1 MNYMSE
7 FSVEIKRRDFLKL
20 LGGISGAVA
29 LGAYG
34 CNQVIDIP
42 EKLIEMAK
50 KGAGIETWKNTICG
64 QCPGGCGISVRLI
77 DGIPVY
83 IKGNPIYPLN
93 QGGMCPSGHSALE
106 VLYNPDRI
114 KDPMKRIGLPGSG
127 KWESISWD
135 EALQMISDYMI
146 KQRENNK
153 SHQVVFLDGSEQH
166 SLMKEHISQF
176 MRAYGSPNC
185 YQYPSVKNS
194 SVPFQLLQG
203 FQQIPSYDFYSTK
216 YVLSFG
222 SNFLEEGYSP
232 IYYTKMYAHLREET
246 EARRARLVQI
256 DSRMSLTA
264 ANSDRW
270 VPIRPGT
277 YGALAL
283 GVAFVLI
290 REELYDENFVRKYTF
305 GFEDWTDNNGQTHL
319 GFKSNV
325 LGNYYPEQVSD
336 ITGVPSETILEISR
350 ELGNTESSLVLG
362 DQGSADNTNSTF
374 SQMAVYSLN
383 ALLGNFNKETGLS
396 FTDQPPLAELPE
408 VKVDEIATEGN
419 KQPPI
424 GHSQYSVFPFTNFS
438 MSSFV
443 ENVLAERSYPV
454 SALFLY
460 KGNPL
465 FSALNHHDFTEALKK
480 IPLVVSFD
488 SFQTETSEYADIILP
503 DHTFLEKWDEF
514 SNIPS
519 VGFTHVGIQ
528 QPVIESLFNTKN
540 SADVLIELGNLIGE
554 SVSNALPFENYEQ
567 EIKFR
572 VENIYRLGEGA
583 IISEGLKGSWLEYLH
598 QRGWQV
604 GEYNSFNEFWEL
616 LTRNSG
622 WWNPIKKKKDI
633 KNLFK
638 TPSGKFEFYSQL
650 LKNKIDQIVLCRGE
664 DTPQNR
670 EFVINSVNI
679 SARGDKIF
687 LPHHEDIPV
696 DKGIPLYLTTYKL
709 LPNRDGQSSNQP
721 MMQEMFG
728 YTTRQFWSTWAQIHP
743 ETARDYGISDEDH
756 MWIESSVGSIKLK
769 AIIDPGVMPDVV
781 AVPFGLGHTSYGRF
795 AKGYGINP
803 YSIVKNTYDKIN
815 GNPAPQ
821 ATKVKISRAT

>member
-1 MNYMSE
+1 M
-7 FSVEIKRRDFLKL
+7 EIKRRDFLKL

-29 LGAYG
+29 FSAYG
-34 CNQVIDIP
+34 CNQIIDIP
-42 EKLIEMAK
+42 ERLIEMAK
-50 KGAGIETWKNTICG
+50 KGAGIESWKNTICG

-83 IKGNPIYPLN
+83 IKGNPIYPVN

-114 KDPMKRIGLPGSG
+114 KEPMKRIGLPGSG

-135 EALQMISDYMI
+135 EALQIISDYMI

-153 SHQVVFLDGSEQH
+153 SHQVVFIDGSEQN
-166 SLMKEHISQF
+166 SLMKEHISHF
-176 MRAYGSPNC
+176 MKAYGSPNY

-203 FQQIPSYDFYSTK
+203 IEQIPSYDFFNTK
-216 YVLSFG
+216 YILSFG

-232 IYYTKMYAHLREET
+232 IYYSKMYAHLREET
-246 EARRARLVQI
+246 EARRARFIQI

-264 ANSDRW
+264 ANADRW
-270 VPIRPGT
+270 MPIRPGT

-283 GVAFVLI
+283 GVAYVLI
-290 REELYDENFVRKYTF
+290 REELYDKQFVNKYTF
-305 GFEDWTDNNGQTHL
+305 GFEDWTDKNGQTHL

-325 LGNYYPEQVSD
+325 LGNYYPEQVSE
-336 ITGVPSETILEISR
+336 ITGVQSETILEIAR
-350 ELGNTESSLVLG
+350 ELGINKPSLVLG

-383 ALLGNFNKETGLS
+383 ALLGNFNNESGLS

-408 VKVDEIATEGN
+408 VKVDKLATIGN

-424 GHSQYSVFPFTNFS
+424 GLSQNSAFPFTNFS
-438 MSSFV
+438 VDSFI
-443 ENVLAERSYPV
+443 ENVLADDPYPV

-465 FSALNHHDFTEALKK
+465 FNALNHHDFAEALKK

-488 SFQTETSEYADIILP
+488 SFLTETSEYADIILP
-503 DHTFLEKWDEF
+503 DHTFLEKWDEI

-528 QPVIESLFNTKN
+528 QPVIEPLFNTRN
-540 SADVLIELGNLIGE
+540 SAEVLVDLGNLIGE

-572 VENIYRLGEGA
+572 VEKIYRSGKGA
-583 IISEGLKGSWLEYLH
+583 IISEGLKGSWLEFLH
-598 QRGWQV
+598 QRGWQE

-616 LTRNSG
+616 LTRNGG
-622 WWNPIKKKKDI
+622 WWNPIKQKKYI

-650 LKNKIDQIVLCRGE
+650 LKKKIDQIVLSRGE

-670 EFVINSVNI
+670 ELLINSLNI

-687 LPHHEDIPV
+687 LPHHEEVPV
-696 DKGIPLYLTTYKL
+696 DEGIPLYLTTYKL
-709 LPNRDGQSSNQP
+709 LTNRNGQSSNQP

-728 YTTRQFWSTWAQIHP
+728 YTNRKYWSSWGEIHP
-743 ETARDYGISDEDH
+743 KTAAQNGISDGDW
-756 MWIESSVGSIKLK
+756 MWIESSVGNIKVQAK
-769 AIIDPGVMPDVV
+769 VHPCVMRDVV

-803 YSIVKNTYDKIN
+803 YSIVKNKYDVIN
-815 GNPAPQ
+815 GNSAPQ
-821 ATKVKISRAT
+821 ATRVKISRAT